1 MRRGLQKVSMAV
13 AIVALFAGLNVVSA
27 FGAGKSETL
36 TGEVGDA
43 MCGNKHQMGG
53 DAAECTRGCV
63 GHGSKYA
70 LVVGDKVYTLE
81 ASDKAIKDKLNSLA
95 GQKAKVSGTVE
106 GDTVQV
112 ASVAASK

>member
-1 MRRGLQKVSMAV
+1 LSIGTAW
-13 AIVALFAGLNVVSA
+13 
-27 FGAGKSETL
+27 GAGKTETL
-36 TGEVGDA
+36 TGEIGDA

-81 ASDKAIKDKLNSLA
+81 ASDKAMKDKLSSLA

-106 GDTVQV
+106 GDSVQV
-112 ASVAASK
+112 ASVTASK